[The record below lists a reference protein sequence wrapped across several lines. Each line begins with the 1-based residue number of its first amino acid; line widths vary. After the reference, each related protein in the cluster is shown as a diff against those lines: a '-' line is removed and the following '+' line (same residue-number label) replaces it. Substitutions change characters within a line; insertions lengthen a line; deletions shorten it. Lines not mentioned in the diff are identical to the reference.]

1 MMAHPQAHAFMHQQG
16 MYQDPPRFSH
26 FNQPQP
32 GHPSV
37 PYPPHQFA
45 VETADH
51 LMPRPQGHH
60 STIKALKRKLQEN
73 FNSTCRP
80 SKFQRLI
87 HNDSSNGGTGI
98 EYQMNVNVFRNPG
111 YEQFFGGDNGGVQVF
126 TGGQTQAVYPTVGFN
141 AGLSVAKRNA
151 FVNAIAPVSAISAM
165 PSVVQKLAPSCIKE
179 QVVPDVSIPDCYLTP
194 DPSPASSPI
203 PQTAT
208 AEDTQSIIKMT
219 TYVMDQLNE
228 LEKNQTLPEVPVK
241 EQKKPKLLPVIDAT
255 FVDSFFDD
263 LVLPNPEAGK
273 PACREIKIEP
283 VSPEYIV
290 QEISQPARGHVYA
303 PTAAPS
309 PPLRASTN
317 APIPSMTNTPLV
329 KQELQFEDCTDLE
342 ELLGLVGSAG
352 SEQLPMDAVS
362 TKDISSSS
370 LSAGSPQSL
379 VSEYSPMSSCS
390 PMSCGSSTTPEHYK
404 SADNLSSS
412 LSPGRSPGY
421 DGRDDLLDPDSWMLE
436 PISLS
441 LDMTL
446 PVLDTMMVDE
456 TKLGQDDDI
465 FLLKQTMPHPWA
477 PSGEFKLVI

>member
-16 MYQDPPRFSH
+16 MFQDPQRYPHFSH
-26 FNQPQP
+26 PQP

-45 VETADH
+45 VDTVDH
-51 LMPRPQGHH
+51 LIPRPQGHH

-80 SKFQRLI
+80 RKYQRLI
-87 HNDSSNGGTGI
+87 NSDSNNGGTGI

-111 YEQFFGGDNGGVQVF
+111 YEQYFGDDNGGVQVF
-126 TGGQTQAVYPTVGFN
+126 TGAQAPTMYPTVGFN
-141 AGLSVAKRNA
+141 AGLAVAKRNA
-151 FVNAIAPVSAISAM
+151 LVNAIAPTAAIPAM
-165 PSVVQKLAPSCIKE
+165 PGVVQKLAPSCIKE

-194 DPSPASSPI
+194 DPSPASSPN

-208 AEDTQSIIKMT
+208 AEGTQSIIKMT
-219 TYVMDQLNE
+219 TYVMDRLNE
-228 LEKNQTLPEVPVK
+228 LEKHQTLPEVPVK
-241 EQKKPKLLPVIDAT
+241 VEKKAKVLPVIDAT

-263 LVLPNPEAGK
+263 LISPTPEAEK
-273 PACREIKIEP
+273 PACREIKREP
-283 VSPEYIV
+283 VSPEYAAQSV
-290 QEISQPARGHVYA
+290 SQPARGHVYA

-309 PPLRASTN
+309 PPLRAPTN

-342 ELLGLVGSAG
+342 ELLGLVSSAG
-352 SEQLPMDAVS
+352 SEQLPRDAVT
-362 TKDISSSS
+362 TKDLNSSSV
-370 LSAGSPQSL
+370 SAGSPKSL
-379 VSEYSPMSSCS
+379 VSEYSPMSSYS

-412 LSPGRSPGY
+412 LSPGASPGY

-446 PVLDTMMVDE
+446 PVLDTLMVEE

-477 PSGEFKLVI
+477 PSGESYL

>member
-16 MYQDPPRFSH
+16 LYPDPHRFAHFSH
-26 FNQPQP
+26 PQP
-32 GHPSV
+32 GHQSV

-45 VETADH
+45 VDTVEQFI
-51 LMPRPQGHH
+51 PRPQGHH

-73 FNSTCRP
+73 FSSTCRP
-80 SKFQRLI
+80 NKIQRLV
-87 HNDSSNGGTGI
+87 HNDSSNSGTGI
-98 EYQMNVNVFRNPG
+98 DFQMNVNVFRNTG
-111 YEQFFGGDNGGVQVF
+111 YEQFFGGENGGVQVF
-126 TGGQTQAVYPTVGFN
+126 TGGQVQAVFPTAGFN

-151 FVNAIAPVSAISAM
+151 LVNAIVPVSAVPAM
-165 PSVVQKLAPSCIKE
+165 PSVVQKLAPSCVKE

-194 DPSPASSPI
+194 DPSPASSPN

-208 AEDTQSIIKMT
+208 ADDTQSIIKMT
-219 TYVMDQLNE
+219 TYVMDRLSE

-241 EQKKPKLLPVIDAT
+241 EQKKTKILPVIDAT

-263 LVLPNPEAGK
+263 LVSPKSEAEK
-273 PACREIKIEP
+273 LEFREIKAEP

-290 QEISQPARGHVYA
+290 QEISQPAKGHVYA

-309 PPLRASTN
+309 PPLPASIN
-317 APIPSMTNTPLV
+317 ALMPSLTNTPLV

-352 SEQLPMDAVS
+352 SEQPTRDCVS
-362 TKDISSSS
+362 TKDLSSSPS
-370 LSAGSPQSL
+370 TAGSPRSL

-390 PMSCGSSTTPEHYK
+390 PMSCRSPTTPEHYK
-404 SADNLSSS
+404 SADNMSST
-412 LSPGRSPGY
+412 LSPGSSPGHE
-421 DGRDDLLDPDSWMLE
+421 GRDDLLDPDSWMLE

-441 LDMTL
+441 LDMAL
-446 PVLDTMMVDE
+446 PVLDTMSVEE

-477 PSGEFKLVI
+477 PSGEFYLVI